1 MAIRHSITLSTSEPN
16 NEVGNLKI
24 RQGDEQTQ
32 TLEVQITADGVPM
45 SFVGYQPFFC
55 AKLGQ
60 TAGLGIVEQKITGTM
75 NPANGTL
82 EYVMRP
88 EDWQKVG
95 RQIGYFAFRKMKND
109 HEWTEQFTTRDFTYN
124 VIPSVTGE
132 IREVKKDGSTYVWT
146 IEDMLRLFKEY
157 IATGKIEWENYKND
171 ERTIWETYR
180 LAEKINWDDY
190 KLREKNEWKNYK
202 DDEKT
207 TWEKFVEDNREFLE
221 NADPGG
227 KIILELLGGR
237 GGFDSLGE
245 RLDGEHAEITTQLAQ
260 TEQTFATQLLDTAK
274 KSDIGSPLTASSVS
288 EMTDVTRVYVNTTDG
303 KWYTHNGTGWVSGG
317 LYNSQAIA
325 DKSITPIK
333 NSYPTIQGTYSL
345 NKNKFDKS
353 TAIHG
358 KYFDHTSGALLE
370 YPDRFL
376 SQKIAVKVGEK
387 YRKTYGHAVALYGKN
402 DNFVLGLS
410 NADESV
416 IVIPTGVTY
425 ALLTGL
431 ITEMETAMFFTGET
445 LPPYES
451 GLPKLPPELI
461 ADGSITAKKVNFPV
475 LETQESTNIADLSLA
490 IDGYYVDYTNGL
502 LQPAVGFTA
511 VRFLKVSPNKTYI
524 KSYGQQM
531 AFYARESEDS
541 YISGQ
546 ASGEM
551 FTTPP
556 KCSFVGVTIENDYLD
571 TYRINEGDTLLPFE
585 TYGDKISEKNIPMSV
600 LKTSEKPA
608 NIVSIAKE
616 GGDFSKPSDALLNV
630 SDSIENPITLQIA
643 PGVYSDSLNGW
654 GRYVSVIGVDR
665 EHCVIKNDLNDYYR
679 PPVDAAPNNVYKN
692 LTIHAQATAS
702 TETNE
707 MPAYGVHFDLSG
719 RGLDLDDA
727 KHQGTCLFE
736 NCNIFSEYSH
746 GLGAGLSKKT
756 KLVFRN
762 CDFYSPRLNALRIH
776 GYMPAELATEQNAEF
791 INCRFW
797 NDGSLEPIVLQD
809 PNMTNPDT
817 FDTTFT
823 FQNCVAW
830 NENGQVNLLAVQQA
844 PKTSDDVVG
853 NIKLGKGSF
862 GNNISALNK

>member
-1 MAIRHSITLSTSEPN
+1 MELNQFRDVDIVLDKANDNIIQKQFVSAGDKDGRSLTAQLTDNGVIGEIIGAAMNLYWHNLASGLTDLSAFYVVDRATSVFKIDYPQNMLTPGKVIAYIQILHGGKVTHTKPFEIT
-16 NEVGNLKI
+16 
-24 RQGDEQTQ
+24 
-32 TLEVQITADGVPM
+32 VQ
-45 SFVGYQPFFC
+45 
-55 AKLGQ
+55 KL
-60 TAGLGIVEQKITGTM
+60 AG
-75 NPANGTL
+75 
-82 EYVMRP
+82 
-88 EDWQKVG
+88 
-95 RQIGYFAFRKMKND
+95 
-109 HEWTEQFTTRDFTYN
+109 TTRGVLATAEY
-124 VIPSVTGE
+124 SALVTTLAKANEFETE
-132 IREVKKDGSTYVWT
+132 IAKKADKIQVDVLGS
-146 IEDMLRLFKEY
+146 ELD
-157 IATGKIEWENYKND
+157 IA
-171 ERTIWETYR
+171 
-180 LAEKINWDDY
+180 
-190 KLREKNEWKNYK
+190 
-202 DDEKT
+202 
-207 TWEKFVEDNREFLE
+207 
-221 NADPGG
+221 
-227 KIILELLGGR
+227 R
-237 GGFDSLGE
+237 GGAQTLGE
-245 RLDGEHAEITTQLAQ
+245 RLDSDKAEFSAQLAQ

-303 KWYTHNGTGWVSGG
+303 KWYTHNGGWVSGG

-325 DKSITPIK
+325 DKSISPIK

-376 SQKIAVKVGEK
+376 SQKMAVKVGEK

-410 NADESV
+410 PSDESV

-451 GLPKLPPELI
+451 GMPKLPPELI
-461 ADGSITAKKVNFPV
+461 ADGSITAKKVNFQV

-502 LQPAVGFTA
+502 LQPVVGFTA

-556 KCSFVGVTIENDYLD
+556 KCNFVGVTIENDYLD

-585 TYGDKISEKNIPMSV
+585 TYGKKISEKNIPVSV
-600 LKTSEKPA
+600 LKTSKKPT
-608 NIVSIAKE
+608 NIVTIAKQ
-616 GGDFSKPSDALLNV
+616 GGDFSKPSEALLNV
-630 SDSIENPITLQIA
+630 SDSKENPITLQIA

-665 EHCVIKNDLNDYYR
+665 EHCVIKNDLNDYYS

-692 LTIHAQATAS
+692 LTIHAQATTS
-702 TETNE
+702 TKTNK
-707 MPAYGVHFDLSG
+707 MPSYGVHFDLSG
-719 RGLDLDDA
+719 RGLDLDNE
-727 KHQGTCLFE
+727 KYQGTCLFE
-736 NCNIFSEYSH
+736 NCNLYSDYTH

-762 CDFYSPRLNALRIH
+762 CDFYSPRLNAMRIH

-791 INCRFW
+791 INCRMW
-797 NDGSLEPIVLQD
+797 NGGSFEPIVLQD
-809 PNMTNPDT
+809 PNISNPDT
-817 FDTTFT
+817 FDTEFT

-830 NENGQVNLLAVQQA
+830 NDDGQNNLLSVSHA
-844 PKTSDDVVG
+844 PTTSDDVVG